1 MALLAAW
8 KIAGESGDHQEFQ
21 VPKNLIAG
29 HFWGWVFL
37 TVGEYLHLRYLKKF
51 GEVKPLDEF
60 ELSNISNHV
69 TGVIPFGPRDLLD
82 LDN

>member
-29 HFWGWVFL
+29 HFLGWVFL

-51 GEVKPLDEF
+51 GEVKPLDR
-60 ELSNISNHV
+60 
-69 TGVIPFGPRDLLD
+69 TM
-82 LDN
+82 